1 MNRLYKG
8 YRISLLGLL
17 MSALF
22 FAGCEEKPDII
33 EQNSKIKF
41 IETGEAT
48 FITPN
53 GARISGKI
61 SASDNIAC
69 GIIYDTQSSPSNREG
84 RKMSLHTNTD
94 FTVDLAMLQPGTTYY
109 YRAYA
114 TENGEY
120 QYGEVHSFTTSS
132 LMEPGEAVDL
142 GLSIRW
148 ASCNI
153 GASGPMEEGYY
164 YAWGEANVKYESWW
178 ESYKWCKGDEYSMTK
193 YCVDSQ
199 YGNVD
204 GRTKLELI
212 DDAAYVLWGKGWRMP
227 TKSECQELLDKCTW
241 ELVDLSSIGMGN
253 DRYYIITGPNGN
265 YIMLPAEDHWT
276 SESGGQDYA
285 SMLDIKS
292 DWNRWVGGH
301 YRCEKKQVR
310 PVCYGLWIE
319 SAEDNA
325 SGDNNEDTE
334 NNEDNNEND
343 EDIPE
348 TPESNGTI
356 YTVNGVSFKMISIE
370 GGTFT
375 MGATNEQGSDAEAN
389 EFPTHQVT
397 LNDYTIGE
405 TEVTQELWLAVMDN
419 NPSSS
424 TNDMQYPVDVV
435 SWDDCLIFINK
446 LNELTGENFR
456 LPSEAEWE
464 YAARGGNQ
472 SRGYKYSGS
481 NTIDDVAW
489 YNNNSRDQLNP
500 VKTKQP
506 NELGIYDMSGNVCE
520 WCIDAYS
527 EYPSSD
533 QTNPVILEG
542 PQNHQ
547 QRVLRGG
554 YCDWSSNCRT
564 THRDYGNRG
573 YGFQQSGFR
582 LAQGSSEEPDADPRA
597 IDLGLSVK
605 WASCNIGANSPE
617 EHGGYYAWG
626 ETEEKESY
634 STNNYQ
640 YYDAETLDFTY
651 IGSDISGTDYD
662 VAHVKWGNNW
672 RMPTRHEIDELKY
685 NCVRVETTINGVSGT
700 KVIGHSGKAIF
711 LPYTG
716 LDASGEY
723 WSSTMLIFEYD
734 ENWYGTAYTIHLK
747 RGEFLYSL
755 NRHSGLSVRPVKD

>member
-8 YRISLLGLL
+8 YHISLLSLL

-22 FAGCEEKPDII
+22 FAGCEEKPVTT

-41 IETGEAT
+41 IETGEST

-69 GIIYDTQSSPSNREG
+69 GIIYDTQSSPSNGEG

-120 QYGEVHSFTTSS
+120 QYGEVRSFTTPS
-132 LMEPGEAVDL
+132 LMEAGQAIDL

-265 YIMLPAEDHWT
+265 YIMLPFEDHWT

-310 PVCYGLWIE
+310 PVCYGSWIE

-334 NNEDNNEND
+334 NNEDNNENG
-343 EDIPE
+343 EDMPE

-370 GGTFT
+370 SGTFT

-489 YNNNSRDQLNP
+489 YNSNSIYQLNP

-533 QTNPVILEG
+533 QTNPVILDG
-542 PQNHQ
+542 LQNHQ

-564 THRDYGNRG
+564 THRDYYNRG
-573 YGFQQSGFR
+573 GRFQQSGFR

-640 YYDAETLDFTY
+640 YYDAETRESTY

-672 RMPTRHEIDELKY
+672 RMPTRHEIDELNY

-723 WSSTMLIFEYD
+723 WSSTMLIFDDY
-734 ENWYGTAYTIHLK
+734 ENWYGMAYTIHLK
-747 RGEFLYSL
+747 RGEFLRTH